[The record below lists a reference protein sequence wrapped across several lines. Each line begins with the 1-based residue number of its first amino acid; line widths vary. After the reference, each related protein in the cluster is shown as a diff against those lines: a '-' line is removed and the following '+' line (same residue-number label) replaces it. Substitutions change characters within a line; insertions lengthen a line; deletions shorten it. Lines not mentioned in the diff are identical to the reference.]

1 MGKVKTMEKSTKITQ
16 EELSQLQGLVT
27 EFNDAQIKVGD
38 LEIQKHQM
46 LHRIGSIS
54 TALEA
59 LQNTLKSKYGDVV
72 VDINTGNLKEAKNE
86 TGS

>member
-16 EELSQLQGLVT
+16 EELTQLQTLVT
-27 EFNDAQIKVGD
+27 EFNNIQIKVGD

-54 TALEA
+54 TTLES
-59 LQNTLKSKYGDVV
+59 LQGDLKAKYGDVV
-72 VDINTGNLKEAKNE
+72 VDINTGDLKEASNE
-86 TGS
+86 VSS